1 MKTLRLF
8 VGLVAMCALCGVLSS
23 SATAQVG
30 PWGVWAP
37 WYSYPFGSYATS
49 YGTIPTPP
57 YFAIHP
63 PVYYGP
69 RIRMAYGHSPIA
81 RPPLTVVGLGTLEE
95 TPEAPLQ
102 SGVTIW
108 NQYVADASGA
118 SSKSPAAVKPQFVA
132 NPHCPP
138 QVAEASTEPRIAARP
153 VVPAA
158 QGD

>member
-1 MKTLRLF
+1 MMTIRLF
-8 VGLVAMCALCGVLSS
+8 LGLAAVCTLGSLLSP
-23 SATAQVG
+23 SASAQVG

-37 WYSYPFGSYATS
+37 WYCYPYGAYATS

-81 RPPLTVVGLGTLEE
+81 RPPLTVVGLGSQEN

-102 SGVTIW
+102 SGLTIW
-108 NQYVADASGA
+108 NPYVTEAPGA
-118 SSKSPAAVKPQFVA
+118 SSSAPAASKPEGTTV
-132 NPHCPP
+132 
-138 QVAEASTEPRIAARP
+138 EAAR
-153 VVPAA
+153 
-158 QGD
+158 